1 MYMHVKKLAAT
12 TLPLFL
18 TALLSACGGAPTDE
32 AVNNPSSLT
41 NKPAVSSAEA
51 SSTQSSSIQA
61 SSLATSAS
69 TISANTS
76 SSPKSSADSY
86 ARISRSSDSSSSF
99 STNSSLSAGQTKDVT
114 PPSPTRLMIYQIADT
129 SLRLIWDEST
139 DNVGISHYE
148 IERNGRLIATLAHPT
163 NILSDNQLIPDTEYL
178 YTITAFDTSG
188 NKSEQSPTYMI
199 RTLGATN
206 SSKSSSSKSTSSSS
220 AKSTSSTS
228 SSASSQKS
236 AKLTWTHPNQR
247 ENGQYLELDEI
258 GGYEIRYR
266 KSTDSRYTYILI
278 NSNKVTEYTHAD
290 ANDTE
295 FEIAVFDTNG
305 VYSRFVKVT
314 R

>member
-1 MYMHVKKLAAT
+1 ML
-12 TLPLFL
+12 
-18 TALLSACGGAPTDE
+18 
-32 AVNNPSSLT
+32 
-41 NKPAVSSAEA
+41 
-51 SSTQSSSIQA
+51 
-61 SSLATSAS
+61 
-69 TISANTS
+69 
-76 SSPKSSADSY
+76 
-86 ARISRSSDSSSSF
+86 
-99 STNSSLSAGQTKDVT
+99 
-114 PPSPTRLMIYQIADT
+114 YQISDT
-129 SLRLIWDEST
+129 SLRLIWDEAT
-139 DNVGISHYE
+139 DNVGINRYE
-148 IERNGRLIATLAHPT
+148 VERNGQLIAVLSHPT
-163 NILSDNQLIPDTEYL
+163 NILSDYQLLPYTDYQ
-178 YTITAFDTSG
+178 YTITAFDAAG
-188 NKSEQSPTYMI
+188 NKSEKSPVFTV
-199 RTLGATN
+199 RTLGTAN